1 MTQMELRAVQDAD
14 MQSTAAV
21 STRADSS
28 LNAEA
33 IAPRRFAGRSQTA
46 GRSREIRSTS
56 PLARRKELAEERV
69 RSLVTQARAG
79 DDRAFEQ
86 LVKCYQSRIHSH
98 VARMTQDPAEAEDL
112 AQETFLRAY
121 QALPHFRGDATFGT
135 WLYRIA
141 SNLAIDAARHRR
153 RREWQT
159 VSLDEPIEA
168 EEHTTAWDLADG
180 GQRTPAETLESAALR
195 GHVWDAIAELSP
207 KLRSPIILYDLQGLT
222 LRGDSR
228 DPGLPARHRQEPP
241 VQRPLPTA
249 GQVAPT
255 SSGGIPRRSGR
266 TEPVRGVRDH
276 HHLETTALEGS
287 LVLHHCRGAIRW
299 VACQASS
306 APMPFLSGAAWRKT
320 PGRCSPPRS

>member
-1 MTQMELRAVQDAD
+1 MTEMELRVVQDAD

-33 IAPRRFAGRSQTA
+33 TAPRRFAGRSQTA

-141 SNLAIDAARHRR
+141 SNLAIDAARYRR

-222 LRGDSR
+222 YEEIAGILGCPLGTVKSRLFNARCQLRAKLR
-228 DPGLPARHRQEPP
+228 QRLPEEFLAD
-241 VQRPLPTA
+241 L
-249 GQVAPT
+249 VAP
-255 SSGGIPRRSGR
+255 
-266 TEPVRGVRDH
+266 
-276 HHLETTALEGS
+276 S
-287 LVLHHCRGAIRW
+287 L
-299 VACQASS
+299 S
-306 APMPFLSGAAWRKT
+306 AGFGAAA
-320 PGRCSPPRS
+320 P